1 MEISWPTMT
10 NSMQKLPKK
19 NSEGLNFFLE
29 NLTEKE
35 NMYILISFIGNVYI
49 YKFVLEN
56 SENRTEH
63 LTSGVKSV
71 RYFISYHYLDEN
83 PVCAPVQGTIYE
95 RCKAFILMVS
105 ALTSREAR

>member
-19 NSEGLNFFLE
+19 NSEGLNFLE

-95 RCKAFILMVS
+95 RSKAFILMVS